1 MPARTSY
8 DVRIESAPLCAS
20 GSRIGCLCLH
30 ALAPKERH
38 APARSWHSSCI
49 VLLITGWAEMRT
61 MEAVQRIARV
71 RREYNRW
78 VANETL
84 EDYALRFAPRSFRK
98 WSAGRVA
105 ATAFGSVSFLALEA
119 IGGAL
124 MISYGFTNA
133 VWAIVVV
140 GAIIFLT
147 ALPICYYAARYAI
160 DMDLLAR
167 GAGFGYIGSTITSLI
182 YASFTFIFFALEAA
196 IMALVFELYFGIPLA
211 WGYLLSSLIVTPLV
225 LYGITFINRLQRIT
239 IAPWAVMSVVP
250 LVFIYVKDPSVFSD
264 WVSFAGYEGNGRDF
278 NILLFGH
285 AATVCFSL
293 IAQVGEQVDFLRF
306 LPEPGPG
313 KRRGWWSALLL
324 AGPGWIIPG
333 VVKQLIGA
341 LLAFIALQNLI
352 PTSRASEPTQM
363 YLVAWHYVFKDPAW
377 ALAATTLFV
386 VLSQVK
392 INVTNAY
399 AGSLAWSNF
408 FSRLTHSHPGRV
420 VWLCFNVLI
429 AVLLMEIGVFGALKQ
444 VLGLYSC
451 VAIAWVGAL
460 VADLVINKPLGLSP
474 RTIEYRRAYLYDI
487 NPVGVGSTLIASV
500 LSILAFCGAFGAVAQ
515 AFCAGIALLT
525 AMVLAPIIAWLT
537 GGRYYLARPLPE
549 TSATSGACVIC
560 DNIFEPEDTAQCP
573 AYGGTI
579 CSLCCTLDARCHDMC
594 KRPSRTRSAAPKR
607 WLPWTEGLT
616 DQVYARLRGFLLTY
630 ATLLVGISALVW
642 TLYYQQV
649 SIQPREGLEG
659 TFFRMWVMFL
669 IATGVASWWL
679 VLTKE
684 SRLVAEEESMRQTA
698 LLQQEIAEHRKT
710 DAALQRSKEM
720 AERANEAKSR
730 FIASMS
736 HELRTPLNSIIG
748 YAQILQ
754 NDPSLPDHRHEAVET
769 IRESGE
775 HLLTLANETLD
786 IARIESGR
794 FKLHP
799 VPTLTTEFISQVVK
813 MFRMTAERKGIVFR
827 LHVPQELPRVVRMDQ
842 QRVRQVL
849 INLIGNAVKFT
860 RRGEVTVQIR
870 YAGDVANIHIADS
883 GPGIAAAD
891 LERIFQP
898 FQRAHNT
905 PHTDDS
911 TGLGLT
917 ICRLITEQMG
927 GELSVESRLG
937 RGSTFKLRLY
947 MPEQREA
954 EVPAPVSD
962 VIGYEGPRR
971 HLLLLDDQA
980 AQRAVIRNMLVPLG
994 FTITEAED
1002 AGECLSQ
1009 LPEAQPDALLLD
1021 LAMPGISGYSLANI
1035 LRAERHWRQPI
1046 IAVSAN
1052 VFEHDRAQAM
1062 SAGCDGFVPKPVK
1075 LHELLEQLQLHLALD
1090 WVRSG
1095 EIMGPPLADSSELPA
1110 IPPPERLLTIRE
1122 YARIGYVKGISEEI
1136 DRLFELDPLFHR
1148 CAARLREL
1156 ARQFRTAEIV
1166 AFIEETLKHDSNS
1179 LQA

>member
-1 MPARTSY
+1 
-8 DVRIESAPLCAS
+8 
-20 GSRIGCLCLH
+20 
-30 ALAPKERH
+30 
-38 APARSWHSSCI
+38 
-49 VLLITGWAEMRT
+49 
-61 MEAVQRIARV
+61 MEAVQTIARV
-71 RREYNRW
+71 RREYNTW
-78 VANETL
+78 VANETF

-133 VWAIVVV
+133 ALAIVAV
-140 GAIIFLT
+140 GLIIFFT

-182 YASFTFIFFALEAA
+182 YASFTFIFFALESA
-196 IMALVFELYFGIPLA
+196 IMALMFELYFGIPLA

-225 LYGITFINRLQRIT
+225 LYGITLINRLQRVT
-239 IAPWAVMSVVP
+239 MAPWVVMSVVP
-250 LVFIYVKDPSVFSD
+250 LIFIYVRDPGVFSD
-264 WVSFAGYEGNGRDF
+264 WLSFAGYEGNGGGF
-278 NILLFGH
+278 NALLFGH

-306 LPEPGPG
+306 LPE
-313 KRRGWWSALLL
+313 RTQQNQRSWWSALLV

-333 VVKQLIGA
+333 VAKQLIGA

-352 PTSRASEPTQM
+352 PTARASEPTQM
-363 YLVAWHYVFKDPAW
+363 YLVAWLYVFRDPAW

-386 VLSQVK
+386 ILSQVK

-474 RTIEYRRAYLYDI
+474 RTIEYRRAYLHDV

-500 LSILAFCGAFGAVAQ
+500 LSILAFCGVFGAIAQ
-515 AFCAGIALLT
+515 AFCAGIALAV

-537 GGRYYLARPLPE
+537 DGKYYLARTPPE
-549 TSATSGACVIC
+549 PSTLSKDCVIC
-560 DNIFEPEDTAQCP
+560 GNAFEAEDMAQCP
-573 AYGGTI
+573 AYAGTI

-594 KRPSRTRSAAPKR
+594 KNPCGARSPARRR
-607 WLPWTEGLT
+607 WLPWTQGLT
-616 DQVYARLRGFLLTY
+616 DPLYARLQGFLTTY
-630 ATLLVGISALVW
+630 AALLCGVTVLVW
-642 TLYYQQV
+642 TLYYMQV
-649 SIQPREGLEG
+649 LVQPREGLAG
-659 TFFRMWVMFL
+659 IFFKMWVMFL
-669 IATGVASWWL
+669 IVTGVASWWL

-684 SRLVAEEESMRQTA
+684 SRLVAEEESIRQTA
-698 LLQQEIAEHRKT
+698 LLQQEIGEHRKT
-710 DAALQRSKEM
+710 DAALQRSKET
-720 AERANEAKSR
+720 ADRANQAKSR

-754 NDPSLPDHRHEAVET
+754 KDPSMPEHRREAVET

-775 HLLTLANETLD
+775 HLLTLVNETLD

-799 VPTLTTEFISQVVK
+799 VPTLTAEFISQIVK
-813 MFRMTAERKGIVFR
+813 MFRGAAERKGIVFR
-827 LHVPQELPRVVRMDQ
+827 LHLPQQLPRVVRMDQ
-842 QRVRQVL
+842 QRVRQLL

-860 RRGEVTVQIR
+860 RRGEVTMQFR
-870 YAGDVANIHIADS
+870 YAADVANIDIVDN
-883 GPGIAAAD
+883 GPGIAAED

-905 PHTDDS
+905 PYTDDS

-927 GELSVESRLG
+927 GELSVESRLSH
-937 RGSTFKLRLY
+937 GSTFKLRLY
-947 MPEQREA
+947 MPELRDTQ
-954 EVPAPVSD
+954 VPTPVTE

-971 HLLLLDDQA
+971 HLLLLDDQS
-980 AQRAVIRNMLVPLG
+980 AQRAVVRSMLEPLG

-1002 AGECLSQ
+1002 AGECLDYLQ
-1009 LPEAQPDALLLD
+1009 EVQPDALLLD
-1021 LAMPGISGYSLANI
+1021 LAMPGVSGYSLTRV
-1035 LRAERHWRQPI
+1035 LREERHWRQPI
-1046 IAVSAN
+1046 IAISAN
-1052 VFEHDRAQAM
+1052 VFERDRARAM
-1062 SAGCDGFVPKPVK
+1062 SAGCDGFVPKPVR
-1075 LHELLEQLQLHLALD
+1075 LHELLEQLQLHMALE
-1090 WVRSG
+1090 WMRPG
-1095 EIMGPPLADSSELPA
+1095 EIVAPTADICELP
-1110 IPPPERLLTIRE
+1110 IPPPEYLLTIRE
-1122 YARIGYVKGISEEI
+1122 YARIGYIKGISEEI
-1136 DRLFELDPLFHR
+1136 ERLHALDPLFHR
-1148 CAARLREL
+1148 CAARLREM
-1156 ARQFRTAEIV
+1156 ARQFRTAEMV
-1166 AFIEETLKHDSNS
+1166 AFIEEALKHESSS